1 MYIRSSARIARARG
15 EYEVSRALAVHARAR
30 GRAREAS
37 RVTVVGGVIASVRA
51 RARARDRPGVINQ
64 FVVRPETCKSE
75 REESSHRERY

>member
-1 MYIRSSARIARARG
+1 MKYLAHSLCMLERARARG
-15 EYEVSRALAVHARAR
+15 R

-51 RARARDRPGVINQ
+51 RARGPGVINQ
-64 FVVRPETCKSE
+64 FVVRPGTCKSE

>member
-1 MYIRSSARIARARG
+1 MKYLARALRTLERARARG
-15 EYEVSRALAVHARAR
+15 RGARPSSRGRGA

-37 RVTVVGGVIASVRA
+37 VVGGVIASVRA

>member
-1 MYIRSSARIARARG
+1 MKYLAHSLCMLERARARG
-15 EYEVSRALAVHARAR
+15 L

-64 FVVRPETCKSE
+64 FIVRPETCKSE

>member
-1 MYIRSSARIARARG
+1 M
-15 EYEVSRALAVHARAR
+15 
-30 GRAREAS
+30 
-37 RVTVVGGVIASVRA
+37 GGVIASVRA

>member
-1 MYIRSSARIARARG
+1 MKYLAHSLRMLERARARG
-15 EYEVSRALAVHARAR
+15 R

-37 RVTVVGGVIASVRA
+37 RPRVTVVGGVIASVRA